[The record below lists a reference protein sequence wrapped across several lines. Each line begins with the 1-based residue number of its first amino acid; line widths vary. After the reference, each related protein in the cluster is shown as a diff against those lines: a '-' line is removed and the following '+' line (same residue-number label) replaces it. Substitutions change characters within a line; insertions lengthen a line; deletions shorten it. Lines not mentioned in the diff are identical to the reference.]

1 MKKVA
6 GVQFPGNL
14 KHYFFFTDIDNLQ
27 VGDILVVDTA
37 NGLQI
42 VKFVEYRSLDDI
54 IQKPTKWVVQKVDL
68 TKHRERMEAIERAEK
83 LKRMMEERRKQ
94 AQELEIYAILAKSDP
109 EMAKLLDEYKKLQEV
124 L

>member
-14 KHYFFFTDIDNLQ
+14 KRYFFFTDIDNLQ
-27 VGDILVVDTA
+27 VGDILVVDAA

-42 VKFVEYRSLDDI
+42 VKFVEYRNLDDVV
-54 IQKPTKWVVQKVDL
+54 QKPTKWVIQKVDL